1 MTPRKIEKYGWI
13 PSLPDVRDIKYR
25 VSAPVTLLPLVDLRL
40 KCPPVYNQLQT
51 GSCTGNAWAA
61 AFQYM
66 LMQVLMAAWA
76 PSRLFIYYC
85 ERAFN
90 QNTGRDSGAM
100 LRDGAKALANFGTC
114 KETTWAF
121 DEDMVTTQP
130 TSASYVEALNHKIKE
145 YQSIASDV
153 DTLKQCISEELPF
166 VFGFT
171 VYESF
176 ESDYVAKT
184 GNMPIPLNSESV
196 VGGHAVMG
204 VGYDD
209 SKNAFIIRNSW
220 GEDWGDG
227 GYFYMPYNYI
237 SNPQLASDFWCMKS
251 I

>member
-13 PSLPDVRDIKYR
+13 PSLPDPRDIKYMAA
-25 VSAPVTLLPLVDLRL
+25 APIKLLPALDLRA
-40 KCPPVYNQLQT
+40 KCPPVYDQLKT
-51 GSCTGNAWAA
+51 GSCTGNSWGG
-61 AFQYM
+61 AFEYM
-66 LMQVLMAAWA
+66 LMYMGLGNWT

-121 DEDMVTTQP
+121 DENMVTTQP
-130 TSASYVEALNHKIKE
+130 TNASYVEALNYKIKE
-145 YQSIASDV
+145 YQSIPNDIN
-153 DTLKQCISEELPF
+153 TLKQCISEELPF

-171 VYESF
+171 VFSSF
-176 ESDYVAKT
+176 ESDDVANT
-184 GNMPIPLNSESV
+184 GIMPMPDTRTESV

-220 GEDWGDG
+220 GADWGDG
-227 GYFYMPYNYI
+227 GYFYMPYDYI
-237 SNPQLASDFWCMKS
+237 SSSLASDFWCIKS

>member
-1 MTPRKIEKYGWI
+1 
-13 PSLPDVRDIKYR
+13 
-25 VSAPVTLLPLVDLRL
+25 
-40 KCPPVYNQLQT
+40 
-51 GSCTGNAWAA
+51 
-61 AFQYM
+61 M
-66 LMQVLMAAWA
+66 LMQIMMVAWD

-90 QNTGRDSGAM
+90 QNTSRDSGAM

-114 KETTWAF
+114 PETTWAF
-121 DEDMVTTQP
+121 DENMVTTQP
-130 TSASYVEALNHKIKE
+130 TNEAYIEALNHRIKE
-145 YQSIASDV
+145 YNSINNDIN
-153 DTLKQCISEELPF
+153 TLKQCLSEGMPF

-184 GNMPIPLNSESV
+184 GIMPIPLNSESV

-227 GYFYMPYNYI
+227 GYFYMPYQYI
-237 SNPQLASDFWCMKS
+237 SNPSFASDFWCIKS